1 MTSRRQPGISRRGA
15 VGSGAGEVSGA
26 ARGRLGPV
34 EQIRCFIASGL
45 PKEVEDQINAFLAER
60 SVRVVHMTQSE
71 SMDNLKV
78 TILYTPA
85 EGARGEGP
93 SSLRPEPL
101 VES

>member
-1 MTSRRQPGISRRGA
+1 MTPQRQPGISRRGA
-15 VGSGAGEVSGA
+15 IGTSSGEIGGA
-26 ARGRLGPV
+26 ARSRLGPV

-60 SVRVVHMTQSE
+60 SVRVVQMTQSE

-101 VES
+101 GES

>member
-1 MTSRRQPGISRRGA
+1 MTTRRQSSISRRDA
-15 VGSGAGEVSGA
+15 VGSGTGEVGGA
-26 ARGRLGPV
+26 GRSRLGPG

-71 SMDNLKV
+71 GMDNLKV
-78 TILYTPA
+78 TILYAPA
-85 EGARGEGP
+85 EGARGGGP
-93 SSLRPEPL
+93 ASLRPEPL